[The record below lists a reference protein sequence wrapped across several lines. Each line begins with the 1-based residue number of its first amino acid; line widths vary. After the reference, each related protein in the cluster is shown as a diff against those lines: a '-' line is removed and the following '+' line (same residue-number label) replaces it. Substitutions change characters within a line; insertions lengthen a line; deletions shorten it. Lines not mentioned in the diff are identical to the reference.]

1 MKSYLQFT
9 QIIGFCLIMFSAV
22 IYDSIGNFT
31 YLLVVLGIYLMFKSE
46 KLKKEI
52 KDK

>member
-1 MKSYLQFT
+1 
-9 QIIGFCLIMFSAV
+9 MFSAV

-46 KLKKEI
+46 KLKDEI
-52 KDK
+52 KDKWEQGMEK

>member
-1 MKSYLQFT
+1 
-9 QIIGFCLIMFSAV
+9 MFSAV

-46 KLKKEI
+46 KLKEEI
-52 KDK
+52 KDKWEQGMEK